1 MPVTRQQRQVTTR
14 NIGVV
19 NVDTGAEQVWQAVSR
34 TADMFGEHAFKAAA
48 RQAKQTVED
57 RVQSMTNE
65 DLFTIDPETGKYSN
79 LNIPSSYGQ
88 IAADAH
94 RTLIRQRFMNGIE
107 DELKRVGQEYATKY
121 NSAQYKEMMSKHVQ
135 SMIKAAQK
143 TDGVDTPFSAPL
155 TDIGNE
161 YVARTYAA
169 LRDREIAAAKKAN
182 ENAAI
187 LGLYNL
193 EQELGNLAA
202 TGQFGPTYLKK
213 LGEFTQLNQALYESS
228 NNAAQY
234 VRNRKVM
241 QGIEAVAASGRLS
254 TMLGLSDDPVVVATA
269 KRALE
274 GDATAIMEITDDAIR
289 NAVNTWFTY
298 TGGKGGDAVIR
309 SIEGV
314 AQRGDEA
321 TQAKLTEQF
330 DAMPA
335 PTAGTTL
342 AEIHQQ
348 VMAIKNVVPEAS
360 PEELALLSSS
370 RVMMALQVHAKDFD
384 GQALTAF
391 ADDLRSGEF
400 KKSRKFFNNPDQVEA
415 MFDAMSEAD
424 KATLNKSISERY
436 TTTSRLESEQ
446 EKGLI
451 GELKLGVIGYQNS
464 MTIDVIQGYKDK
476 KAAINAA
483 DIPDTDRA
491 TLLTSLDNAYADRL
505 IKEVQSIR
513 IKVRTEDGHIY
524 RNMSKDEVELLASG
538 IRGDFNIDSEDL
550 PLAIGGKFQ
559 LLKRAYKIN
568 PSSVDR
574 ALGAMIK
581 SADSNAQRELAA
593 TNRMLAENEVELG
606 IASPE
611 QFKLWE
617 QTYGLDKLSLGEM
630 VGVDDNG
637 QIVFN
642 DNVRFA
648 IEKGYLPTKIKQM
661 ATSIGNGQ
669 VYDRNIME
677 QAFQLFEQSMNIG
690 DSFGNTIDV
699 LERNVPSK
707 EYGII
712 AEAIR
717 LSREGFG
724 NPADIIAQIGAY
736 DGNIDQDI
744 KGKLDNKTLDQF
756 VGEMVSNGKIGS
768 HHATRVKSLLRLNYA
783 NGNIMDVDGATLMV
797 ENHFANV
804 GAQDAAVFAPG
815 FAFNEKNEYAR
826 FAIRGF
832 TANNAAAAEKDMLV
846 SIMQTNPELF
856 ERDAVIDIVQD
867 QFIDGL
873 FGPFTH
879 LGIVWDTAFG
889 SESDKFENWKY
900 LTTEARISKFA
911 ERLQGSIIYKPVT
924 GSFVRDPYTGE
935 MIEGT
940 YLVGLENQ
948 SGGFTPFMKN
958 GEVLKMNTR
967 EYQDKTA
974 WFSSESV
981 SAPKGDR
988 NEIGAAGNRLRAA
1001 IRAYGPQHENVI
1013 SEYGNYIATLPT
1025 YQNDDGSRN
1034 EAKIDA
1040 ELKRKFPQ
1048 LRTE

>member
-1 MPVTRQQRQVTTR
+1 
-14 NIGVV
+14 
-19 NVDTGAEQVWQAVSR
+19 
-34 TADMFGEHAFKAAA
+34 
-48 RQAKQTVED
+48 
-57 RVQSMTNE
+57 MTSE

-79 LNIPSSYGQ
+79 LNVPSSYGQ

-94 RTLIRQRFMNGIE
+94 RTLIRQRFLNGIE
-107 DELKRVGQEYATKY
+107 DELKRVGQEYAGKY

-143 TDGVDTPFSAPL
+143 TDGEDTPFSAPL
-155 TDIGNE
+155 TEIGNE
-161 YVARTYAA
+161 YVARTYAS
-169 LRDREIAAAKKAN
+169 LRNNEIAAAKKAN

-187 LGLYNL
+187 LGLYKL
-193 EQELGNLAA
+193 EQDLSGLAS
-202 TGQFGPTYLKK
+202 TGQFGPTYIKK
-213 LGEFTQLNQALYESS
+213 LGNFAGLTESLYESS
-228 NNAAQY
+228 GNAAQY
-234 VRNRKVM
+234 VRNRKTM
-241 QGIEAVAASGRLS
+241 QGIEAIAASGRLS

-274 GDATAIMEITDDAIR
+274 GDATAIMDITDDAVR
-289 NAVNTWFTY
+289 SAVNIWFTY

-342 AEIHQQ
+342 AEIYQQ
-348 VMAIKNVVPEAS
+348 VMAIKKTVPEATQ
-360 PEELALLSSS
+360 EELALLSSS
-370 RVMMALQVHAKDFD
+370 RMMQTLQVHAKDFD
-384 GQALTAF
+384 GVALTAF

-400 KKSRKFFNNPDQVEA
+400 KKSREFFNNPDQVGA
-415 MFDAMSEAD
+415 MFDAMSETD

-436 TTTSRLESEQ
+436 TTTSRLESEK

-451 GELKLGVIGYQNS
+451 GELKLGVIGYQNNLA
-464 MTIDVIQGYKDK
+464 IDVIEGYKVEMD
-476 KAAINAA
+476 AINTAN
-483 DIPDTDRA
+483 IPDTDRA
-491 TLLTSLDNAYADRL
+491 TLITSLDNAYADRL
-505 IKEVQSIR
+505 IKEVQSISIR
-513 IKVRTEDGHIY
+513 VNTEDGSIR
-524 RNMSKDEVELLASG
+524 RNMSKDEVELLAAG
-538 IRGDFNIDSEDL
+538 IRGDFNIDSRDL
-550 PLAIGGKFQ
+550 PNEIGTKFQ
-559 LLKRAYKIN
+559 LLKRAYEIN

-581 SADSNAQRELAA
+581 SADYNAQRELEA
-593 TNRMLAENEVELG
+593 TNAMLAENEVELG

-611 QFKLWE
+611 QFQLWE
-617 QTYGLDKLSLGEM
+617 QTRGLDKMGLAEM
-630 VGVDDNG
+630 VGLDDNG

-642 DNVRFA
+642 NTVRFA
-648 IEKGYLPTKIKQM
+648 IEKGYLPTKVKQI

-669 VYDRNIME
+669 VYDRVIME

-707 EYGII
+707 QYGLI
-712 AEAIR
+712 AESIR

-724 NPADIIAQIGAY
+724 NPADIIAQISGY

-768 HHATRVKSLLRLNYA
+768 HHATRVKSILRLNYA
-783 NGNIMDVDGATLMV
+783 NGNIMDVDGATAMV
-797 ENHFANV
+797 ENHFASV

-815 FAFNEKNEYAR
+815 FSFNEKNEYAR

-832 TANNAAAAEKDMLV
+832 DANNAAAAERDMLV

-911 ERLQGSIIYKPVT
+911 ERLQGNIIYKPIM
-924 GSFVRDPYTGE
+924 GSFVRDPYTNE
-935 MIEGT
+935 MIEGS

-958 GEVLKMNTR
+958 GETLKMSTR

-974 WFSSESV
+974 WFSLEDI
-981 SAPKGDR
+981 PPPRGDR
-988 NEIGAAGNRLRAA
+988 NEIGGAGTRLRAA
-1001 IRAYGPQHENVI
+1001 IKAYGPNHEVVI
-1013 SEYGNYIATLPT
+1013 TEYGKYIATLPT
-1025 YQNDDGSRN
+1025 YQNDDGTPN
-1034 EAKIDA
+1034 QAKISA
-1040 ELKRKFPQ
+1040 ELRRKFPQ

>member
-107 DELKRVGQEYATKY
+107 DELKRVGQEYAGKY

-436 TTTSRLESEQ
+436 TTTSRLESEKEQ
-446 EKGLI
+446 GLI
-451 GELKLGVIGYQNS
+451 GELKLCVIGY
-464 MTIDVIQGYKDK
+464 
-476 KAAINAA
+476 
-483 DIPDTDRA
+483 
-491 TLLTSLDNAYADRL
+491 
-505 IKEVQSIR
+505 
-513 IKVRTEDGHIY
+513 
-524 RNMSKDEVELLASG
+524 
-538 IRGDFNIDSEDL
+538 
-550 PLAIGGKFQ
+550 
-559 LLKRAYKIN
+559 
-568 PSSVDR
+568 
-574 ALGAMIK
+574 
-581 SADSNAQRELAA
+581 
-593 TNRMLAENEVELG
+593 
-606 IASPE
+606 
-611 QFKLWE
+611 
-617 QTYGLDKLSLGEM
+617 
-630 VGVDDNG
+630 
-637 QIVFN
+637 
-642 DNVRFA
+642 
-648 IEKGYLPTKIKQM
+648 
-661 ATSIGNGQ
+661 
-669 VYDRNIME
+669 
-677 QAFQLFEQSMNIG
+677 
-690 DSFGNTIDV
+690 
-699 LERNVPSK
+699 
-707 EYGII
+707 
-712 AEAIR
+712 
-717 LSREGFG
+717 
-724 NPADIIAQIGAY
+724 
-736 DGNIDQDI
+736 
-744 KGKLDNKTLDQF
+744 
-756 VGEMVSNGKIGS
+756 
-768 HHATRVKSLLRLNYA
+768 
-783 NGNIMDVDGATLMV
+783 
-797 ENHFANV
+797 
-804 GAQDAAVFAPG
+804 
-815 FAFNEKNEYAR
+815 
-826 FAIRGF
+826 
-832 TANNAAAAEKDMLV
+832 
-846 SIMQTNPELF
+846 
-856 ERDAVIDIVQD
+856 
-867 QFIDGL
+867 
-873 FGPFTH
+873 
-879 LGIVWDTAFG
+879 
-889 SESDKFENWKY
+889 
-900 LTTEARISKFA
+900 
-911 ERLQGSIIYKPVT
+911 
-924 GSFVRDPYTGE
+924 
-935 MIEGT
+935 
-940 YLVGLENQ
+940 
-948 SGGFTPFMKN
+948 
-958 GEVLKMNTR
+958 
-967 EYQDKTA
+967 
-974 WFSSESV
+974 
-981 SAPKGDR
+981 
-988 NEIGAAGNRLRAA
+988 
-1001 IRAYGPQHENVI
+1001 
-1013 SEYGNYIATLPT
+1013 
-1025 YQNDDGSRN
+1025 
-1034 EAKIDA
+1034 
-1040 ELKRKFPQ
+1040 
-1048 LRTE
+1048 